1 MSLEHTL
8 SPTWDTVTKALPG
21 QGGFWVCIRVPAP
34 CPKRLPH
41 TCVQKSRGGEM
52 VGQASLLQSHGRT
65 PDTEW
70 TAVLPDPKR
79 TWARRGPQAEPAPQA
94 CQPRDTHHDLRHHS
108 SGLCTR
114 AAAARRVLR
123 AGSGHVKR
131 RRSAQAH
138 STPERERGRP
148 RQRARR
154 LVARAPRRPQR
165 RVAGG
170 GRKGEHFL
178 GFSRPAAEVK
188 ERAPPGNDAT

>member
-1 MSLEHTL
+1 M
-8 SPTWDTVTKALPG
+8 
-21 QGGFWVCIRVPAP
+21 CMRVPAP

-41 TCVQKSRGGEM
+41 TCVQKSRGGKM
-52 VGQASLLQSHGRT
+52 VGQAPLLQSHERT

-70 TAVLPDPKR
+70 TAVLLVPKR
-79 TWARRGPQAEPAPQA
+79 TWARRGPQAEPDPQA

-131 RRSAQAH
+131 PRSAQAH
-138 STPERERGRP
+138 SASERERGRP

-154 LVARAPRRPQR
+154 LVARAPRRPRIRAAGR
-165 RVAGG
+165 RRKKRGALSRLFQAGRRG
-170 GRKGEHFL
+170 ERTNPLPEMTLLDLSPTESAGPSGRF
-178 GFSRPAAEVK
+178 
-188 ERAPPGNDAT
+188 